1 MKIKNRIL
9 AVFIITIGF
18 ISCAQNKTDDKVSG
32 IETVVEL
39 DAQSFY
45 NEIQVE
51 NIQLVDVRTLGEYN
65 SGHIKNA
72 ILIDFYNPEFYNEM
86 NDTLD
91 KEKPVYVYC
100 RSGNRSGKAAKELEK
115 LGFSKILDLDGGI
128 NSWTRQ
134 GLSLER

>member
-1 MKIKNRIL
+1 MKIRNRIL
-9 AVFIITIGF
+9 GIFIITLSF
-18 ISCAQNKTDDKVSG
+18 LSCAQNKSDDKVSG

-100 RSGNRSGKAAKELEK
+100 RSGNRSSKAAKELEK
-115 LGFSKILDLDGGI
+115 LGFSKIIDLDGGI
-128 NSWTRQ
+128 NSWTRR

>member
-9 AVFIITIGF
+9 GIFIITMGF

-32 IETVVEL
+32 NETVVEL
-39 DAQSFY
+39 DAKSFF
-45 NEIQVE
+45 NEIQGKD
-51 NIQLVDVRTLGEYN
+51 IQLVDVRTLGEYN
-65 SGHIKNA
+65 SGHIQNA
-72 ILIDFYNPEFYNEM
+72 LLIDFYNPEFYNEM

-100 RSGNRSGKAAKELEK
+100 RSGNRSGKAANELEK
-115 LGFSKILDLDGGI
+115 LGFSKIIDLDGGI

>member
-9 AVFIITIGF
+9 GIFIITLSLL
-18 ISCAQNKTDDKVSG
+18 SCAQNKTEDKVLG
-32 IETVVEL
+32 NETVIEL
-39 DAQSFY
+39 DAQSFF
-45 NEIQVE
+45 NEIQGE

-65 SGHIKNA
+65 SGHIQNA
-72 ILIDFYNPEFYNEM
+72 LLIDFYNPEFYNEM

-115 LGFSKILDLDGGI
+115 LGFSKIIDLDGGI

>member
-9 AVFIITIGF
+9 GIFIITLSLL
-18 ISCAQNKTDDKVSG
+18 SCAQNKTDDKVSG
-32 IETVVEL
+32 NETVVDL
-39 DAQSFY
+39 DAQSFF
-45 NEIQVE
+45 NEIQGKD
-51 NIQLVDVRTLGEYN
+51 IQLVDVRTLGEYN
-65 SGHIKNA
+65 SGHIQNA
-72 ILIDFYNPEFYNEM
+72 LLIDFYNPEFYNEM

-115 LGFSKILDLDGGI
+115 LGFSKIIDLDGGI

>member
-128 NSWTRQ
+128 NSWTRR

>member
-1 MKIKNRIL
+1 MKIRNRIL
-9 AVFIITIGF
+9 GLFIITLSF
-18 ISCAQNKTDDKVSG
+18 LSCAQNKTDDKVLG
-32 IETVVEL
+32 NETVVEL
-39 DAQSFY
+39 NAQSFF
-45 NEIQVE
+45 NEIQGE

-72 ILIDFYNPEFYNEM
+72 LLIDFYNPEFYNEM

-115 LGFSKILDLDGGI
+115 LGFIKIIDLDGGI

>member
-1 MKIKNRIL
+1 MKIKNKIL
-9 AVFIITIGF
+9 GVFIITIGF
-18 ISCAQNKTDDKVSG
+18 ISCAQNKTEDKVLG
-32 IETVVEL
+32 NETVIEL
-39 DAQSFY
+39 DAQSFF
-45 NEIQVE
+45 NEIQGE
-51 NIQLVDVRTLGEYN
+51 NIQLVDVRTLGEFN
-65 SGHIKNA
+65 SGHIQNA
-72 ILIDFYNPEFYNEM
+72 LLIDFYNPEFYNEM

-115 LGFSKILDLDGGI
+115 LGFSKIIDLDGGI

>member
-9 AVFIITIGF
+9 GIFIITLSLL
-18 ISCAQNKTDDKVSG
+18 SCAQNKTEDKVSG
-32 IETVVEL
+32 NETVVDL
-39 DAQSFY
+39 DAQSFF
-45 NEIQVE
+45 NEIQGKE
-51 NIQLVDVRTLGEYN
+51 IQLVDVRTLGEYN
-65 SGHIKNA
+65 SGHIQNA
-72 ILIDFYNPEFYNEM
+72 LLIDFYNPEFYNEM

-115 LGFSKILDLDGGI
+115 LGFSKIIDLDGGI

>member
-1 MKIKNRIL
+1 M
-9 AVFIITIGF
+9 
-18 ISCAQNKTDDKVSG
+18 
-32 IETVVEL
+32 
-39 DAQSFY
+39 
-45 NEIQVE
+45 
-51 NIQLVDVRTLGEYN
+51 VDVRTLGEYN
-65 SGHIKNA
+65 SGHIQNA
-72 ILIDFYNPEFYNEM
+72 LLIDFYNPEFYNEM

-115 LGFSKILDLDGGI
+115 LGFSKIIDLDGGI

>member
-9 AVFIITIGF
+9 GIFIITIGF
-18 ISCAQNKTDDKVSG
+18 ISCAQNKTEDKVLG
-32 IETVVEL
+32 NETVIEL
-39 DAQSFY
+39 DAQSFF
-45 NEIQVE
+45 NEIQGE

-65 SGHIKNA
+65 SGHIQNA
-72 ILIDFYNPEFYNEM
+72 LLIDFYNPEFYNEM

-115 LGFSKILDLDGGI
+115 LGFSKIIDLDGGI

>member
-1 MKIKNRIL
+1 MKIKNRFLGI
-9 AVFIITIGF
+9 FIITLSFLG
-18 ISCAQNKTDDKVSG
+18 CAQNKTDDKVS
-32 IETVVEL
+32 INETVFEL
-39 DAQSFY
+39 DAQSFF
-45 NEIQVE
+45 NEIQDE

-91 KEKPVYVYC
+91 KEKPVYIYC

-128 NSWTRQ
+128 NSWTRR